1 MRKITCDWCG
11 KEDKHCKVFP
21 KWYDETE
28 TIDLCEDCEEVFY
41 KIEDKI
47 ITYRN
52 KLQEQLNEKVKNY
65 TEMIVNQYKKIY
77 EEEY

>member
-11 KEDKHCKVFP
+11 KEDNYCEAFP
-21 KWYDETE
+21 KWYEENE
-28 TIDLCEDCEEVFY
+28 TIDLCKDCEDIFY

-47 ITYRN
+47 VTYRY
-52 KLQEQLNEKVKNY
+52 KLQEQLNEKVKKY
-65 TEMIVNQYKKIY
+65 TEMLVNQYKKIY